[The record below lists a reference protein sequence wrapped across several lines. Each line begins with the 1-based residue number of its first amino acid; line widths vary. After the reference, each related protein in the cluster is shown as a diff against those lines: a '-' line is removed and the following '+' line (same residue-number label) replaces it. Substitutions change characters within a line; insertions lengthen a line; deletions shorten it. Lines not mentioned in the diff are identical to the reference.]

1 MLTNTT
7 LDVAQD
13 PTQIAAASLAID
25 DAERHCEA
33 ALRDLARLGAQGAI
47 SAPEAA
53 ALESEA
59 LARFTAH
66 ARELELRAA
75 EILDPQCWAAYEE
88 RAKQLL
94 ADRCAER
101 AGACRAARESAST
114 RARRERQMCVVASA
128 RVSAELR
135 AWLRDEDDETLAARL
150 DLAAAGLL

>member
-7 LDVAQD
+7 RDVPQD
-13 PTQIAAASLAID
+13 PTQIAAASLVID

-33 ALRDLARLGAQGAI
+33 ALGDLARLVARRAI

-59 LARFTAH
+59 LARFTLE

-75 EILDPQCWAAYEE
+75 EMLDPRCWAAYEE

-94 ADRCAER
+94 SARCAEH
-101 AGACRAARESAST
+101 AGASREARVSART

-128 RVSAELR
+128 RVSAEIR
-135 AWLRDEDDETLAARL
+135 AWLCDEDDETLAARR

>member
-7 LDVAQD
+7 LDVPQD

-25 DAERHCEA
+25 DAERSCEA
-33 ALRDLARLGAQGAI
+33 ALRDLALLVAKGAI

-59 LARFTAH
+59 LARLTLD

-94 ADRCAER
+94 ASDRDER
-101 AGACRAARESAST
+101 AGASRAPRVSARM

-128 RVSAELR
+128 RVSAEIR
-135 AWLRDEDDETLAARL
+135 AWLRDEDDETLEARRE
-150 DLAAAGLL
+150 LAAAGLL